1 MIITY
6 ELENSLYINLTNRC
20 SNACEFCLRSSQK
33 GEDIL
38 DSKRWQ
44 TSADLSGTNELWLD
58 REPTV
63 DVIIDDLKRRN
74 LAKYNEVVFC
84 GFGEPFMRFDDCKEV
99 AKWLKTQNI
108 KIRVNTNGQANLINN
123 RDVTTEM
130 VGLFDT
136 VSISLNNKNAEE
148 YENLCHSD
156 YGTEAYNELL
166 CFGEKCAK
174 LGMDVVFTVVDILPA
189 EDIEACKILA
199 NSRGAKLRIRKYI
212 L

>member
-20 SNACEFCLRSSQK
+20 SNACEFCLRTSQK
-33 GEDIL
+33 NDEQL

-58 REPTV
+58 KEPTV
-63 DVIIDDLKRRN
+63 DDIIDDLKKRD
-74 LAKYNEVVFC
+74 LAWYKEVVFC

-99 AKWLKTQNI
+99 AKWLKAQNI
-108 KIRVNTNGQANLINN
+108 KVRVNTNGQANLINN
-123 RDVTTEM
+123 RDVTVEM

-148 YENLCHSD
+148 YENICHSD
-156 YGTEAYNELL
+156 YGKVAYNALL
-166 CFGEKCAK
+166 GFGEKCAK
-174 LGMDVVFTVVDILPA
+174 LGIEVVFTVVDLLPA